1 MEVNKNYKQKYT
13 YMCFVQHEKSFP
25 IIEYRHIKMDLHQY
39 VYYQSS
45 HQEHI
50 KKLIAYSQ
58 FD

>member
-45 HQEHI
+45 H
-50 KKLIAYSQ
+50 
-58 FD
+58 